1 MYCLRITYINFR
13 NTNSSCIAGYKL
25 IQDDIVGTDLENI
38 DLDFRYECNPDIR
51 ETTLF
56 YHVPFPFLMKE
67 GWAPGS
73 VNLFETFEL
82 TIGQSPSAREYMQSS
97 RQQRD
102 QMYDELF
109 EAIRQNEF
117 VEDETPDAALVQ
129 AAIMRNR

>member
-1 MYCLRITYINFR
+1 
-13 NTNSSCIAGYKL
+13 
-25 IQDDIVGTDLENI
+25 
-38 DLDFRYECNPDIR
+38 
-51 ETTLF
+51 
-56 YHVPFPFLMKE
+56 
-67 GWAPGS
+67 
-73 VNLFETFEL
+73 
-82 TIGQSPSAREYMQSS
+82 MQSS